1 MKFKDPTRYV
11 NDTFPMLA
19 TIELDGDCIDITE
32 DTIYFYYNEI
42 TDSGSKLIKIEAIQI
57 NSPKGQIAIYPKIN
71 YSYDIT
77 DILVPVNYV
86 PFTIPGVF
94 DYSIVSTKVIY
105 DLYDN
110 GEYVLINNEYIE
122 YDETKYTGM
131 QRYNKFIEKH
141 TYAVGKITILDR
153 VGE

>member
-1 MKFKDPTRYV
+1 MNFKNPTRYV

-42 TDSGSKLIKIEAIQI
+42 TDSGIKLIKIEAIKI
-57 NSPKGQIAIYPKIN
+57 NAPKGQIAIYPKIN

-77 DILVPVNYV
+77 DTLVPVNYI
-86 PFTIPGVF
+86 PFTKIGMF
-94 DYSIVSTKVIY
+94 DYSLVGTKITY
-105 DLYDN
+105 DTYDH
-110 GEYVLINNEYIE
+110 GEYVLISNEYIK
-122 YDETKYTGM
+122 YDENKHNGM
-131 QRYNKFIEKH
+131 QRYNKFTEKH
-141 TYAVGKITILDR
+141 TYTVGKITILDR